1 MFTQET
7 QSVFERFLGE
17 HYFICLFLVFE
28 ETWEKLQRH
37 VSFYGGMGTGG
48 GGAVFACWWIFAV
61 SFCFFRLYALPS
73 GMVRVAGVRVPQ
85 VERCAEE

>member
-1 MFTQET
+1 MDVFLGWTKETDKIMFTQET

-28 ETWEKLQRH
+28 ETWEKLQLY

-61 SFCFFRLYALPS
+61 
-73 GMVRVAGVRVPQ
+73 
-85 VERCAEE
+85 